1 LRANDPP
8 LSQLIS
14 EATQSYQRGRELFEH
29 RLVTEALACFD
40 AAQRMGFDICQ
51 CAASRW
57 HCWMLV
63 GEFDRAWQESDCIA
77 AIGGPDVHRFWNGQP
92 WAGQRVM
99 LRCLHGLGDTIQFI
113 RFAPL
118 LRRDC
123 SRLIVQTHPQLRT
136 LVRGVAGVDDSRTW
150 GPDYTERR
158 SEWDTQMEVN
168 ELPRAFRTSLA
179 TLPCEV
185 PYIRVP
191 QERVAWAA
199 RLLPERAGMRIGLCW
214 NSGPWDPARSIS
226 IDELA
231 PLFAMRQHQFF
242 SLQKNA
248 DLAKFPRQC
257 LLDLEQYASD
267 VRDTAALI
275 LHLDLVITVDTMTA
289 HLAGALGRPVWI
301 LLRHASDWR
310 WMLDRR
316 DTPWYPTARLFRQQ
330 RPGHWTLVIAEVML
344 ALGSESR

>member
-1 LRANDPP
+1 
-8 LSQLIS
+8 
-14 EATQSYQRGRELFEH
+14 
-29 RLVTEALACFD
+29 
-40 AAQRMGFDICQ
+40 
-51 CAASRW
+51 
-57 HCWMLV
+57 
-63 GEFDRAWQESDCIA
+63 
-77 AIGGPDVHRFWNGQP
+77 
-92 WAGQRVM
+92 
-99 LRCLHGLGDTIQFI
+99 
-113 RFAPL
+113 
-118 LRRDC
+118 
-123 SRLIVQTHPQLRT
+123 
-136 LVRGVAGVDDSRTW
+136 
-150 GPDYTERR
+150 
-158 SEWDTQMEVN
+158 
-168 ELPRAFRTSLA
+168 
-179 TLPCEV
+179 
-185 PYIRVP
+185 
-191 QERVAWAA
+191 
-199 RLLPERAGMRIGLCW
+199 
-214 NSGPWDPARSIS
+214 
-226 IDELA
+226 
-231 PLFAMRQHQFF
+231 MRQHQFF